1 MLKLAKITTAKMVFW
16 LANGV
21 VQLAKCAKS
30 GRFINRAAAQF
41 IADNMAFCA
50 AKAHAPS
57 ATFEQSLKAGQDFDQ
72 VVAENA
78 VLSITANMLGC
89 SEVSVLSVRWALT
102 SN

>member
-1 MLKLAKITTAKMVFW
+1 MKKLAKITTAKIVFW

-30 GRFINRAAAQF
+30 GRFINREAAQF
-41 IADNMAFCA
+41 IADNLACLA

-57 ATFEQSLKAGQDFDQ
+57 ATFEQSLKAGKQFDQ
-72 VVAENA
+72 VVSDNA
-78 VLSITANMLGC
+78 ILSLTANMLGD
-89 SEVSVLSVRWALT
+89 SQVNVLSVRWALT

>member
-1 MLKLAKITTAKMVFW
+1 MKKLAKVTTAKIVFW

-30 GRFINRAAAQF
+30 GKWIKRETAQF
-41 IADNMAFCA
+41 IADNLACLA

-57 ATFEQSLKAGQDFDQ
+57 ATFEQSLKAGKQFDQ
-72 VVAENA
+72 VVADNA
-78 VLSITANMLGC
+78 VLSITANMLGD
-89 SEVSVLSVRWALT
+89 SQVNVLSVRWALT

>member
-1 MLKLAKITTAKMVFW
+1 MKKLAKITTAKIVFW

-30 GRFINRAAAQF
+30 GKWIKRDTAQF
-41 IADNMAFCA
+41 IADNLACLA

-57 ATFEQSLKAGQDFDQ
+57 ATFAQSLQAGKDFDK
-72 VVAENA
+72 VVADNA

>member
-1 MLKLAKITTAKMVFW
+1 MKKLAKVTTARMVFW

-30 GRFINRAAAQF
+30 GRFIKRETAQF
-41 IADNMAFCA
+41 IADNLACLA

-57 ATFEQSLKAGQDFDQ
+57 ATFEQSLKAGKQFDQ
-72 VVAENA
+72 VVSDNA
-78 VLSITANMLGC
+78 VLSLTANMLGC
-89 SEVSVLSVRWALT
+89 SEVSVLSVRFALT

>member
-1 MLKLAKITTAKMVFW
+1 MKKLAKVTTAKMVFW
-16 LANGV
+16 VANGV
-21 VQLAKCAKS
+21 VTLAKSVATGKWIK
-30 GRFINRAAAQF
+30 RTDAQF
-41 IADNMAFCA
+41 IADNLAFCA

-72 VVAENA
+72 AVAENA
-78 VLSITANMLGC
+78 VLSLTANMLGC

>member
-1 MLKLAKITTAKMVFW
+1 MLKLAKVATAKMVFW
-16 LANGV
+16 VANGV

-30 GRFINRAAAQF
+30 GRFIKRDAAQF
-41 IADNMAFCA
+41 IADNLAFLS

-57 ATFEQSLKAGQDFDQ
+57 ATFEQSLAAGKQFDQ
-72 VVAENA
+72 VVSDNA

>member
-1 MLKLAKITTAKMVFW
+1 MKKLAKVTTAKMVFW
-16 LANGV
+16 VANGIV
-21 VQLAKCAKS
+21 MLVKS
-30 GRFINRAAAQF
+30 VKTGKWIKRDAAQF
-41 IADNMAFCA
+41 IADNLAFLA

-57 ATFEQSLKAGQDFDQ
+57 ATFEQSLAAGKQFDK

-78 VLSITANMLGC
+78 VLSLTANMLGC

>member
-1 MLKLAKITTAKMVFW
+1 MKKLAKVTTAKMVFW
-16 LANGV
+16 LSNGV

-30 GRFINRAAAQF
+30 GKFIKRAAAQF
-41 IADNMAFCA
+41 IADNLACLA

-57 ATFEQSLKAGQDFDQ
+57 ATFEQSLNAGKQFDQ
-72 VVAENA
+72 VVADNA
-78 VLSITANMLGC
+78 VQSITANMLGC

>member
-1 MLKLAKITTAKMVFW
+1 MKKLAKITTAKMVFW
-16 LANGV
+16 LSNGV

-41 IADNMAFCA
+41 IADNLAFLA

-57 ATFEQSLKAGQDFDQ
+57 ATFEQSLAAGKQFDQ
-72 VVAENA
+72 VVSENA
-78 VLSITANMLGC
+78 VLSITANMLGSC
-89 SEVSVLSVRWALT
+89 TVDVLNVRFALT

>member
-1 MLKLAKITTAKMVFW
+1 MLKLAKVTTAKIVFW
-16 LANGV
+16 LTNGV

-30 GRFINRAAAQF
+30 GKFIKRETAQF
-41 IADNMAFCA
+41 IADNLAFFA

-57 ATFEQSLKAGQDFDQ
+57 ATFEQSLKAGKQFDQ

-78 VLSITANMLGC
+78 VQSITANMLGD
-89 SEVSVLSVRWALT
+89 SQVNVLSVRWALT

>member
-1 MLKLAKITTAKMVFW
+1 MLKLAKVTTAKMVFW
-16 LANGV
+16 LKNGV

-30 GRFINRAAAQF
+30 GRFVNRDAAQF
-41 IADNMAFCA
+41 IADNLAFLA

-57 ATFEQSLKAGQDFDQ
+57 ATFEQSLAAGKQFDQ
-72 VVAENA
+72 VVADNV

-89 SEVSVLSVRWALT
+89 SQVDVLSVRFALT

>member
-1 MLKLAKITTAKMVFW
+1 MKKLAKVTTAKMVFW
-16 LANGV
+16 LSNGV

-30 GRFINRAAAQF
+30 GKWIKRDNAQF
-41 IADNMAFCA
+41 IADNLACLA

-57 ATFEQSLKAGQDFDQ
+57 ATFEQSLKAGKQFDQ

-78 VLSITANMLGC
+78 VLSLTANMLGC
-89 SEVSVLSVRWALT
+89 SQVNVLSVRWALT

>member
-1 MLKLAKITTAKMVFW
+1 MKKLAKITTAKMIVW
-16 LANGV
+16 ATNGV
-21 VQLAKCAKS
+21 VQLAKCAKT
-30 GRFINRAAAQF
+30 GRFIKRDTAQF
-41 IADNMAFCA
+41 LLDNLAFLA

-57 ATFEQSLKAGQDFDQ
+57 ATFEQSLAAGQDFDQ

-78 VLSITANMLGC
+78 VFSITANMLGC